1 MVKQIHILQNKVG
14 AFQVSWF
21 EKDLSEWQ
29 GWHPAN
35 SDDDNNQFEFENYM
49 DMINFL
55 VEIGG
60 HNEVIA

>member
-1 MVKQIHILQNKVG
+1 MVKQIHITQTKHGVYR
-14 AFQVSWF
+14 VSWIGAGNAI
-21 EKDLSEWQ
+21 E

-35 SDDDNNQFEFENYM
+35 SADDNNQFEFENYM

-60 HNEVIA
+60 QNEVIA

>member
-1 MVKQIHILQNKVG
+1 MVKQIHITQTKYGVYR
-14 AFQVSWF
+14 VSWIGAGNAI
-21 EKDLSEWQ
+21 E

-35 SDDDNNQFEFENYM
+35 SADDNNQFEFENYM

-60 HNEVIA
+60 KNEVIA